1 MWKSEP
7 LCGVPVLLVWFLP
20 SGPTVMLI
28 LYSIASAWKEVIL
41 ACETDLNT
49 REMLGV
55 GAVG

>member
-1 MWKSEP
+1 
-7 LCGVPVLLVWFLP
+7 
-20 SGPTVMLI
+20 MLI

-55 GAVG
+55 GAAG